1 MLDSSLIDI
10 SDLFRRYLIFACNNV
25 ISELSTWKKCPNSKI
40 PLMQH
45 EDSGVP
51 YRGEHKAHEI

>member
-1 MLDSSLIDI
+1 MLFQNL
-10 SDLFRRYLIFACNNV
+10 AH
-25 ISELSTWKKCPNSKI
+25 EKKCPNSKI